1 MTAEEYARAQALMCD
16 DSLVCHGCP
25 IATLSKRKHHK
36 NCMVTRMKFPAQCVE
51 AVERWWGENKHRF
64 PETEV
69 PK

>member
-36 NCMVTRMKFPAQCVE
+36 NCMITRTKFPTECVE

-64 PETEV
+64 TETEV
-69 PK
+69 KK

>member
-25 IATLSKRKHHK
+25 IATLSKRKNHK
-36 NCMVTRMKFPAQCVE
+36 NCMITRMKFPAQCVE

-64 PETEV
+64 PETEA
-69 PK
+69 KK

>member
-1 MTAEEYARAQALMCD
+1 MTAEEYARAEALMCD

-36 NCMVTRMKFPAQCVE
+36 NCMITRMKFPAQCVE

-69 PK
+69 KK